1 MKFLPN
7 FTEFSVGTEFF
18 KFLVIPT
25 EFNNLDADRS
35 LLWKSFSNP
44 VVYIHRTD
52 IETIHFLVPQ
62 NM

>member
-25 EFNNLDADRS
+25 EFNNLGGSDLTTSISDLATHNKKRNNIS
-35 LLWKSFSNP
+35 LARLDLS
-44 VVYIHRTD
+44 
-52 IETIHFLVPQ
+52 
-62 NM
+62 